1 MKVRMN
7 EWKYTSMNL
16 RVKVNVWMNEW
27 ETHSVKDPLSEIWK
41 KTDLCRINSFYNWI
55 IKHVFTILNR
65 HNGKKIVSG

>member
-1 MKVRMN
+1 MNKEMKVRMN

-41 KTDLCRINSFYNWI
+41 KKQIYVELSL
-55 IKHVFTILNR
+55 FTIE
-65 HNGKKIVSG
+65 

>member
-1 MKVRMN
+1 MKVWMN

-41 KTDLCRINSFYNWI
+41 KKQIYVELSL
-55 IKHVFTILNR
+55 FTIE
-65 HNGKKIVSG
+65 